1 MTGKVPEIGDIKVL
15 SQMTGISEKK
25 LSKMSPEER
34 AELAEKLSTQEL
46 TPVENSQLPGECLE
60 VPAQESWLGRVWNGV
75 KEGFQ
80 SAWNKTP
87 KGVKYAAAA
96 VLGIGAVAVAGPA
109 IVASGL
115 MMGLVEALGKAIP
128 NFATTDWYGFL
139 DMIANTAFM
148 GYPVNLGIFG
158 YDGFLR
164 AIFCDIATM
173 CIFLILSFVLV
184 IKFGGTVKKAIRKI
198 ALFPPLWAIIFG
210 LGLNILNIPIGP
222 VLDNVV
228 HYLGDG
234 AIPLIMISLGLSID
248 LSGLSR
254 SKAMVGFTSVMKLL
268 FFPLVAFVV
277 ASFLGLLNLEFTVS
291 IVEAAMPSGMLSLVL
306 AITYKLDYELTSDCI
321 LINTVISLITLPIII
336 MIL

>member
-1 MTGKVPEIGDIKVL
+1 MIAIGYVL
-15 SQMTGISEKK
+15 KRIDFLSEKDINPLNK
-25 LSKMSPEER
+25 IVMNILLPCMIFSALFS
-34 AELAEKLSTQEL
+34 SDL
-46 TPVENSQLPGECLE
+46 TLI
-60 VPAQESWLGRVWNGV
+60 
-75 KEGFQ
+75 
-80 SAWNKTP
+80 P
-87 KGVKYAAAA
+87 K
-96 VLGIGAVAVAGPA
+96 LGILPVVILISSFVTGAISFFILKRLGYDDKKLWSV
-109 IVASGL
+109 
-115 MMGLVEALGKAIP
+115 LV
-128 NFATTDWYGFL
+128 TV
-139 DMIANTAFM
+139 MIANTAFM

>member
-1 MTGKVPEIGDIKVL
+1 MNEIEVTILSIILMIAIGYVL
-15 SQMTGISEKK
+15 KRIDFLSEKDINPLNK
-25 LSKMSPEER
+25 IVMNILLPCMIFSALFS
-34 AELAEKLSTQEL
+34 SDL
-46 TPVENSQLPGECLE
+46 TLI
-60 VPAQESWLGRVWNGV
+60 
-75 KEGFQ
+75 
-80 SAWNKTP
+80 P
-87 KGVKYAAAA
+87 K
-96 VLGIGAVAVAGPA
+96 LGILPVVILISSFVTGAISFFILKRLGYDDKKLWSV
-109 IVASGL
+109 
-115 MMGLVEALGKAIP
+115 LV
-128 NFATTDWYGFL
+128 TV
-139 DMIANTAFM
+139 MIANTAFM

-321 LINTVISLITLPIII
+321 LINTVISLITLPMII
-336 MIL
+336 MLL